1 MKHIFREY
9 DIRGIYEKEITPT
22 FAKALGE
29 ILGKIMLKKGAKSVS
44 VGYDARYSNEIL
56 NNALI
61 YGLNQN
67 DIKVYSLGLVPT
79 PLGYFSNFI
88 KDIDANIMITASH
101 NPKEYNGFKITI
113 KKESFF
119 ADELASIYEE
129 VKACMPKYTNDTE
142 KINCEN
148 LDIKTLYVDFIK
160 QNFSH
165 LKNLQTPICI
175 DTAGGAA
182 CEVAQL
188 VLDSL
193 GIKYAIFFDKFDS
206 NFSAHEPDP
215 THEENLFALK
225 DELGFSNFNLKDDEK
240 LNPIYKNGYIK
251 NSAQIGFG
259 FDGDADRVVC
269 VIKDKVIK
277 GDELCYL
284 FAACINE
291 PKILCEV
298 KCSKVIFDEINNI
311 GKCFMGKTGHSNIKK
326 SIKELNVDLAAELSG
341 HVFFNDRYFGYDDA
355 IYAMLRIIEIYSKI
369 DFKKTLSNL
378 KQAYSSDEIKI
389 PINEELKF
397 KTIQDFK
404 TMIKNQNLKANIIE
418 IDGLRLDFD
427 DGFLLLRASN
437 TSPYLIARFESTSKE
452 NLSKYENIVKSTL
465 KQLKVDY

>member
-9 DIRGIYEKEITPT
+9 DIRGIYEKEITPKFT
-22 FAKALGE
+22 KALGE
-29 ILGKIMLKKGAKSVS
+29 ILGKVMLKKGAKSVS
-44 VGYDARYSNEIL
+44 VGYDARFSNEIL

-67 DIKVYSLGLVPT
+67 NIKVYSLGLVPT

-88 KDIDANIMITASH
+88 KDIGANIMITASH

-119 ADELASIYEE
+119 ADELANIYEE
-129 VKACMPKYTNDTE
+129 VKACMPKHTNNIE
-142 KINCEN
+142 NIQYEN

-165 LKNLQTPICI
+165 LKNTQIPICL
-175 DTAGGAA
+175 DTANGAA
-182 CEVAQL
+182 CEVVKL

-193 GIKYAIFFDKFDS
+193 NIKYAIFFDNFDGS
-206 NFSAHEPDP
+206 FNAHEPDP

-225 DELGFSNFNLKDDEK
+225 DELGFSNFNLKDNEK
-240 LNPIYKNGYIK
+240 NKLKPTYKNGYTK
-251 NSAQIGFG
+251 NSAKIGFG

-284 FAACINE
+284 FATYINE

-298 KCSKVIFDEINNI
+298 KCSKIIFDEINNI

-369 DFKKTLSNL
+369 DFKNTLSKL
-378 KQAYSSDEIKI
+378 KSSYSSDEIKI
-389 PINEELKF
+389 PIDESKKF
-397 KTIQDFK
+397 QIIQEFK
-404 TMIKNQNLKANIIE
+404 NIIKNQNLQADIIE
-418 IDGLRLDFD
+418 IDGLRLNFD

-437 TSPYLIARFESTSKE
+437 TSPYLIARFESLSKE
-452 NLSKYENIVKSTL
+452 NLIKYENIVKDTL
-465 KQLKVDY
+465 KMLII